1 MRILQI
7 IPYFTPT
14 RGGDVNVC
22 YNLSKELAELAK
34 RKHDVTI
41 ATTDYNFDRAYA
53 QTLETCGV
61 QIMPLRNYANGTNL
75 FISPGVQQWLKTE
88 IKKYDIIHLHEY
100 RSFQNIWVHKYAM
113 KHGVPYVLQPHAST
127 PRQTRKHIKWLFDVV
142 FGRAILDDAGHIIA
156 VSKEEEEFDKHLTQN
171 EEITVI
177 YNGIDLVAFINPP
190 ESSVFR
196 EKYGICDFA
205 KRRAIPKNF
214 SLHKKNHRY
223 CSSLSLRLLESCC
236 GSGCSNKN
244 VALITQ
250 Y

>member
-1 MRILQI
+1 
-7 IPYFTPT
+7 
-14 RGGDVNVC
+14 
-22 YNLSKELAELAK
+22 
-34 RKHDVTI
+34 
-41 ATTDYNFDRAYA
+41 
-53 QTLETCGV
+53 
-61 QIMPLRNYANGTNL
+61 
-75 FISPGVQQWLKTE
+75 
-88 IKKYDIIHLHEY
+88 
-100 RSFQNIWVHKYAM
+100 M

-214 SLHKKNHRY
+214 SLHKKIIDIA
-223 CSSLSLRLLESCC
+223 
-236 GSGCSNKN
+236 
-244 VALITQ
+244 VV
-250 Y
+250 